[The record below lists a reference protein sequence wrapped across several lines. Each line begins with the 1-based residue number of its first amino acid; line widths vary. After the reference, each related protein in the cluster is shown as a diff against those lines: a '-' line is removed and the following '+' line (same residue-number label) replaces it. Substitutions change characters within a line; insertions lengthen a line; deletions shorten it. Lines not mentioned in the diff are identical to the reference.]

1 MSGLF
6 GGGSS
11 PSYPGQGA
19 GILDGGMPKPKVVRM
34 PTETDP
40 SVLAAAQRLRSAA
53 LKRTGRMSTILT
65 DQLNQTVGSSGSAL
79 GA

>member
-6 GGGSS
+6 GGGGSS
-11 PSYPGQGA
+11 PSPHA
-19 GILDGGMPKPKVVRM
+19 GILDGGLPKPRVVRM

-40 SVLAAAQRLRSAA
+40 SILEASKRLRENA

-65 DQLNQTVGSSGSAL
+65 DQLNRTVGSSGSSL